1 MSKNKW
7 VTQLTKEFG
16 KVASDLP
23 KPSEHVVKMP
33 SPSLNWVVG
42 NGGITQGKAVCFYG
56 PESSGKSL
64 LAQLLMIQLQNDFPD
79 GICIW
84 FDAEYSFN
92 VEWFKKLG
100 GDPDRLIVR
109 QTNDPLK
116 IFDYIGG
123 ELHQMIQDGC
133 PIVGIT
139 VDSIKSIRYPRD
151 IKKETT
157 KQVQGGSGAA
167 YLGSAFKLILPVI
180 REHNITTALV
190 QQVYEEMDEYKKMNN
205 PYIVPDGRSL
215 KHFCDYML
223 EVTRVDTKDGRIE
236 QGTNIYGGAQ
246 QVGHKV
252 RVKGK
257 KNRVGAPFR
266 CGEFAINYTQGVVNV
281 GEEIYELAKSL
292 GVIYHPINPE
302 TGKVNN
308 QMWKFGDL
316 NPVRGDDN
324 MKAVVVGDKKLQEEI
339 MNTCNGVGDDKV
351 VARNTELGVIDVN
364 LEDAF
369 E

>member
-16 KVASDLP
+16 KVASELA
-23 KPSEHVVKMP
+23 KPSDHVVKMP

-42 NGGITQGKAVCFYG
+42 NGGITQGKAVCFFG

-64 LAQLLMIQLQNDFPD
+64 LAQLLMIQLQKDFPD

-92 VEWFKKLG
+92 SEWFAKLG
-100 GDPDRLIVR
+100 GDTDRLIVR

-123 ELHQMIQDGC
+123 ELNQMIQDGC

-139 VDSIKSIRYPRD
+139 IDSIKSIRYPRD
-151 IKKETT
+151 MKKETT
-157 KQVQGGSGAA
+157 ALVQGGSGAA

-190 QQVYEEMDEYKKMNN
+190 QQVYEEMDQYKKMNN

-223 EVTRVDTKDGRIE
+223 EVTRVDTKDGRVE
-236 QGTNIYGGAQ
+236 EGKNMYGGAQ

-266 CGEFAINYTQGVVNV
+266 CGEFTLNYTQGVTNI
-281 GEEIYELAKSL
+281 GEEIFELAKTL
-292 GVIYHPINPE
+292 GIVYHPTNPE
-302 TGKVNN
+302 TGKVNT

-316 NPVRGDDN
+316 APVKGEEN
-324 MKAVVVGDKKLQEEI
+324 IKALVLSDKSLQEEI
-339 MNTCNGVGDDKV
+339 MKACNSVGDEKIA
-351 VARNTELGVIDVN
+351 ARNEELGVIDVN
-364 LEDAF
+364 LEDVF